1 MTKEDFERDRKSIKN
16 ITTETHEAWVCEW
29 GILARDR
36 WPLYIDALD
45 AAQDISLDQFIDGES
60 PCH

>member
-16 ITTETHEAWVCEW
+16 ITTETHEA
-29 GILARDR
+29 
-36 WPLYIDALD
+36 
-45 AAQDISLDQFIDGES
+45 DGES